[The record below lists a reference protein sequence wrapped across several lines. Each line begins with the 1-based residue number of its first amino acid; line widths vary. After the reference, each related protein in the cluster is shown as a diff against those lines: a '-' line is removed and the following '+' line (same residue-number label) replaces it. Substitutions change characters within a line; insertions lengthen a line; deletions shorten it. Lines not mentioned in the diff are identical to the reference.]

1 MSSFGRKLARQN
13 KRETPE
19 GKAQTK
25 EEQAKKQAALL
36 QQQQQNQSA
45 GNQNSTTGFTRIVRQ
60 RRSGNA

>member
-13 KRETPE
+13 KRQTPE
-19 GKAQTK
+19 GKEQTK

-36 QQQQQNQSA
+36 QQQQQNQGA
-45 GNQNSTTGFTRIVRQ
+45 VNQNSAGFTRIVRQ